1 MALKLIANYSKRL
14 GLPGYSSH
22 QFSVCVETEISNIDD
37 VAGESSRLYETLQRS
52 VDEEIQ
58 RTGFV
63 PDQGYGITEQAP
75 VSSGRSVPSTTNGS
89 NGHGANGHTNGDGW
103 HCSDKQKE
111 LILKLVEQHRIDK
124 QDIEHLS
131 REMFGST
138 VKDLNKLQASGL
150 IDRILEEHGGRSHA
164 PRRNGGPPRQ
174 RQYSNGGSR

>member
-22 QFSVCVETEISNIDD
+22 QFSVCVETEIRTIDD
-37 VAGESSRLYETLQRS
+37 VAGESSRLYDTLQKS

-75 VSSGRSVPSTTNGS
+75 ANAARSLPAATNGS
-89 NGHGANGHTNGDGW
+89 NGHASNGHTNGDGW
-103 HCSDKQKE
+103 HCSDKQRE
-111 LILKLVEQHRIDK
+111 LILKLVEQHTLEK
-124 QDIEHLS
+124 QDIENLS
-131 REMFGST
+131 HEMFGAA
-138 VKDLNKLQASGL
+138 VKGLNKLQASGL
-150 IDRILEEHGGRSHA
+150 IDRILEEHGGRNNA